1 MGPAMTWRR
10 LIVHVGRHKTGST
23 AIQQALAAA
32 RPALAAAGVLYPR
45 LPDLGT
51 GALGDGSKIAQHAL
65 AHALNPRKGPPDNMR
80 RLLREIARAR
90 RAAPGTDTL
99 LISSEAFQ
107 QVGDLR
113 RVRRFVDKLDVDR
126 VDIVCYVREHLD
138 YALSAYRQMIQAQ
151 SRFVP
156 FAAYCRQRRDMSD
169 FIARWSALGTLH
181 LDWYDAAMARHGD
194 IVADFLAVAGL
205 DPAGTAPTGRR
216 HNPSIGGN
224 LLALKMLANRDGRPF
239 ADFATMGRLAGTD
252 PAFARPF
259 RVPADLAAAL
269 RADSAYNASLAAH
282 IGPPALKSW
291 ERGPDLPDPDR
302 LDDDIARLRA
312 AAAAAKTPPDLA
324 WLDDLVPPPP
334 GFYL

>member
-1 MGPAMTWRR
+1 MTLRR
-10 LIVHVGRHKTGST
+10 LIVHVGRQKTGST
-23 AIQQALAAA
+23 AIQRALAAA
-32 RPALAAAGVLYPR
+32 RPALAAAGVLYPV

-65 AHALNPRKGPPDNMR
+65 AHALNPRKGPPETLR
-80 RLLREIARAR
+80 RLLREFDRVR
-90 RAAPGTDTL
+90 RDAPGADTL
-99 LISSEAFQ
+99 VISSEAFQ
-107 QVGDLR
+107 QIGDLT
-113 RVRRFVDKLDVDR
+113 RVRQFVDTLDVEQ
-126 VDIVCYVREHLD
+126 VDIVCYAREHLD

-151 SRFVP
+151 SRFMP
-156 FAAYCRQRRDMSD
+156 FTAYCRRRRDLGD
-169 FIARWSALGTLH
+169 FVAGWSALGTLH

-205 DPAGTAPTGRR
+205 DAVGATAAGRR

-239 ADFATMGRLAGTD
+239 ADYATMGRLAGAE

-259 RVPADLAAAL
+259 RVPADLAEAL

-291 ERGPDLPDPDR
+291 DTGPDLPDPGR
-302 LDDDIARLRA
+302 LADDIARLRTA
-312 AAAAAKTPPDLA
+312 AAAATAPPDLA